1 MTNEEK
7 DLPIAYLVGSGE
19 LDPDGD
25 VPQRGRRQR
34 CTRRTGSNP
43 DAHADFRKGGRCGD
57 ALESH

>member
-7 DLPIAYLVGSGE
+7 ELLVAYLVDSGE
-19 LDPDGD
+19 PDPDGD
-25 VPQRGRRQR
+25 VPHRGRRQW

-43 DAHADFRKGGRCGD
+43 DAHADSLKGGRCGD

>member
-7 DLPIAYLVGSGE
+7 ALPIAYLVDSGG

-25 VPQRGRRQR
+25 VPHRGRRQR
-34 CTRRTGSNP
+34 CTRRMGSNP

-57 ALESH
+57 VLESH